1 MNGNNKAL
9 SLNYASLSLMEH
21 FYMNPTKI
29 SLRHEMPDEATFT
42 FFTHYKMVKL

>member
-29 SLRHEMPDEATFT
+29 SLRHEMPDKATFK
-42 FFTHYKMVKL
+42 FFTHYKSVKL